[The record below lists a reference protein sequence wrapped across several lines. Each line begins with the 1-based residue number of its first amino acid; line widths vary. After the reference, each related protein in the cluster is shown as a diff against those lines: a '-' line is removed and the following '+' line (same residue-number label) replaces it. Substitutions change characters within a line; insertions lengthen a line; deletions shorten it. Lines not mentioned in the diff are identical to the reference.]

1 MQETIKTF
9 EFSNATVTVHI
20 PEFSSKRMEELKGV
34 TEGLLMDLIKK
45 GQFNNDKNIKKME
58 R

>member
-20 PEFSSKRMEELKGV
+20 PEFSSKRMEELKGA
-34 TEGLLMDLIKK
+34 TEGLLIDLIKK
-45 GQFNNDKNIKKME
+45 GQLNNDKITKSME

>member
-20 PEFSSKRMEELKGV
+20 PEFSSKRMEELKGA
-34 TEGLLMDLIKK
+34 TEGLLIDLIKK
-45 GQFNNDKNIKKME
+45 GQFNNDKNIKTVE
-58 R
+58 N